1 MMVVFASG
9 SSVKSSFCSSTRG
22 QVVISSTSLVELLS
36 ASPAPVQE
44 LSSVGRDDAT
54 QHDHIVKIGSRTQLL
69 QLQTSW
75 CGKRLFIA

>member
-9 SSVKSSFCSSTRG
+9 SSAESSFCSSTRG
-22 QVVISSTSLVELLS
+22 QVVISRTSLVELLS

-44 LSSVGRDDAT
+44 LWDDAT